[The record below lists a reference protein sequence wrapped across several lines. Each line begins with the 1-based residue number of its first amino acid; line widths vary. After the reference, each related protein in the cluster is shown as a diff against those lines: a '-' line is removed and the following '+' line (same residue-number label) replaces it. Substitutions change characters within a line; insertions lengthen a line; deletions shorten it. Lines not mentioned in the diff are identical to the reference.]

1 MIAAVTEAF
10 TGVLGWVGSFVDALV
25 TTDGSLNALLPLFAI
40 GIAVSVVYMVV
51 RVVKS
56 VIWGA

>member
-40 GIAVSVVYMVV
+40 GIGVSVVYMVV

>member
-25 TTDGSLNALLPLFAI
+25 TTEGSLNALLPLFAI

>member
-1 MIAAVTEAF
+1 MIEAVTTAF

-25 TTDGSLNALLPLFAI
+25 STDGSLNALLPLFAI
-40 GIAVSVVYMVV
+40 GVAVSVVYMVV